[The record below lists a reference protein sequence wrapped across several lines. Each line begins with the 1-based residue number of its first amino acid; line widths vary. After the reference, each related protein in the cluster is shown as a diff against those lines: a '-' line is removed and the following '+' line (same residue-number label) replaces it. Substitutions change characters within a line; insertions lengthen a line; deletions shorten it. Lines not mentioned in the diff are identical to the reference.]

1 VFLANAPGYPRRG
14 ADREERRMT
23 TVAEFMTARPLT
35 LDASSTVCDAA
46 RQMRDADIG
55 DVIVT
60 EGGEVRGII
69 TDRDITVR
77 AIAAEMDPKT
87 TTLDQVLTE
96 DPVMVSPQDDAVA
109 AAELMRTYSVRR
121 LPVVEDGRLVGI
133 VSIGDLAVEWE
144 PDSVL
149 ADISTDEPNN

>member
-1 VFLANAPGYPRRG
+1 
-14 ADREERRMT
+14 MT
-23 TVAEFMTARPLT
+23 TVGEFMTARPFTMDAGST
-35 LDASSTVCDAA
+35 LCDAA

-55 DVIVT
+55 DIIVT
-60 EGGEVRGII
+60 NGGEVRGIL
-69 TDRDITVR
+69 TDRDIAVR
-77 AIAAEMDPKT
+77 AIAAEMDPNT
-87 TTLDQVLTE
+87 TTLNQILTE
-96 DPVMVSPQDDAVA
+96 DVVMVSPHDDAVA

-121 LPVVEDGRLVGI
+121 LPVVDDGRLVGV

>member
-1 VFLANAPGYPRRG
+1 
-14 ADREERRMT
+14 MT
-23 TVAEFMTARPLT
+23 TVGEFMTARPFTMDATAT
-35 LDASSTVCDAA
+35 LCDAA

-55 DVIVT
+55 DIIVT
-60 EGGEVRGII
+60 DGGEVRGIL

-77 AIAAEMDPKT
+77 AIAEEMDPRT
-87 TTLDQVLTE
+87 TTLDEVLTE
-96 DPVMVSPQDDAVA
+96 DVVMVSPQDDAVA

-121 LPVVEDGRLVGI
+121 LPVVEDGRLVGV

>member
-1 VFLANAPGYPRRG
+1 
-14 ADREERRMT
+14 MT
-23 TVAEFMTARPLT
+23 TVAEFMTVRPLT

-96 DPVMVSPQDDAVA
+96 EQAG
-109 AAELMRTYSVRR
+109 
-121 LPVVEDGRLVGI
+121 LPVNCKLPRALRQSASAFEPPA
-133 VSIGDLAVEWE
+133 AVKG
-144 PDSVL
+144 
-149 ADISTDEPNN
+149 